1 MYKNENFVDLAF
13 QGGSE
18 GRRDSQTGWQDF
30 VGTVVAKKSILDV
43 GSGLGHSRARLSRN
57 GNIVT
62 LQEPAPDLE
71 ADIKVGIEEIENLS
85 YDIVTCFDVIEH
97 IPDDKAFMKNLFR
110 ICKESLFITTPN
122 FDVFG
127 CQNKY
132 HIREYKPH
140 ELVELC
146 SQFSNNVKYLVCPN
160 TQGRNPQILEKE
172 QFLTTKMPAL
182 AAWLNKI

>member
-13 QGGSE
+13 QSGSE

-57 GNIVT
+57 GNIIT

-97 IPDDKAFMKNLFR
+97 IPDDKTFMKNLFR
-110 ICKESLFITTPN
+110 ICTS
-122 FDVFG
+122 
-127 CQNKY
+127 
-132 HIREYKPH
+132 
-140 ELVELC
+140 
-146 SQFSNNVKYLVCPN
+146 
-160 TQGRNPQILEKE
+160 
-172 QFLTTKMPAL
+172 A
-182 AAWLNKI
+182 